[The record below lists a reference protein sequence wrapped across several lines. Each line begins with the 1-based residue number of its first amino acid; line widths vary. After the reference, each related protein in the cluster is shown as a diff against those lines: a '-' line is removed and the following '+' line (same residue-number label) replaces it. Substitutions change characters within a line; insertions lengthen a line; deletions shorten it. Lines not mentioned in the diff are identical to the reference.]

1 MFSAIARIFRTPD
14 LRRKIGFTLAI
25 IAIYR
30 LGSHVPSPFVHFPN
44 VEECLRVSAG
54 TDGLLSL
61 VNLFSG
67 GALLQLSIF
76 ALGVMP
82 YITATIITQL
92 LRVVI
97 PHFEALHK
105 EGQAGQGK
113 LTQYTRYLTIAL
125 ALLQSTTL
133 VTVARSGQL
142 FGTTDVA
149 ACQQLLTNDVW
160 WAQLLIIMT
169 MTAGTG
175 LIMWFAEL
183 VTERGIGNG
192 MSLLIFTSIAATFPS
207 AMWAIF
213 ESNGFEVFLLV
224 LAVGI
229 VVTGLVVFVEQS
241 QRRVPVQYAKRMVGR
256 RTYGGT
262 NTYIPIK
269 VNMAGVIPIIFAS
282 SLLYIPMLIA
292 QFNTPQDGSTPAA
305 WVVWVSQNLTTGDQ
319 PLYMAIYFLLI
330 VGFTYF
336 YVAITFNPVEVADN
350 MKKYGG
356 FIPGIRAGRP
366 TAEYL
371 DFVITRIT
379 FPGSIYLGLVA
390 LIPLIALA
398 TVGANQNF
406 PFGGASIL
414 IIVGVGLETVKQIDA
429 QLQQRHYEGL
439 LR

>member
-1 MFSAIARIFRTPD
+1 LFSAIARVFRTPD
-14 LRRKIGFTLAI
+14 LRRKIAFTLGI

-30 LGSHVPSPFVHFPN
+30 FGAHIPTPFVDFPN
-44 VEECLRVSAG
+44 VQSCLAQSGG

-82 YITATIITQL
+82 YITATIIVQL

-97 PHFEALHK
+97 PHFETLYK
-105 EGQAGQGK
+105 EGQAGQSR

-142 FGTTDVA
+142 LGVGIPE
-149 ACQQLLTNDVW
+149 CENLLTNDVW
-160 WAQLLIIMT
+160 WAQLLMIIT

-183 VTERGIGNG
+183 VTERGVGNG
-192 MSLLIFTSIAATFPS
+192 MSILIFTSIAATFPA
-207 AMWAIF
+207 AMWSIWQAR
-213 ESNGFEVFLLV
+213 GFEIFLLV
-224 LAVGI
+224 LGVGVL
-229 VVTGLVVFVEQS
+229 VVGLVVFVEQS
-241 QRRVPVQYAKRMVGR
+241 QRRIPVQYARRMVGR

-269 VNMAGVIPIIFAS
+269 VNMAGVVPVIFAS
-282 SLLYIPMLIA
+282 SLLYIPALIA
-292 QFNTPQDGSTPAA
+292 QFNQPQAGQEAPG
-305 WVVWVSQNLTTGDQ
+305 WVIWISQYFTTGDH
-319 PLYMAIYFLLI
+319 PLYMLVYFLLI
-330 VGFTYF
+330 IGFTYF
-336 YVAITFNPVEVADN
+336 YVAITFNPVDVADN
-350 MKKYGG
+350 MKRYGG

-371 DFVITRIT
+371 DYVLTRIT
-379 FPGSIYLGLVA
+379 LPGSIYLGLIA
-390 LIPLIALA
+390 LLPLIALA